1 MRSGGTRNVNE
12 LKDPTLNA
20 TLRVGAAAL
29 VPALLAVVLSVPVW
43 ARDFGE
49 LAGPQPLEGRW
60 IDTDGQQP
68 PLPEDVD
75 AEAPLPEE
83 RQFDLR
89 WIDRL
94 NAHPAGRRGKAP
106 GVLPILPRFGAG
118 PGWRA
123 AGRPHLP
130 AEFEPQ
136 EALVLP
142 VGLLAEEAPEA
153 LAGLVAATRHRTAVV
168 GIVANA
174 AQRARVEQELRAK
187 GLPATGIQF
196 TEMPHN
202 TKWLRDY
209 GPIFVRLHNN
219 RRAAL
224 DAEYPE
230 SGREDDDDAPGKLAG
245 RFHADVIP
253 VPIVFEG
260 GNLLTNGHGLCLT
273 TTAAIFRNSDQQ
285 DAEARVL
292 NVFRDCFGSTQT
304 VFLEPLM
311 GEPTGHVDMF
321 ACFTAPNVVVVGSYS
336 PAADPLNAAVLDR
349 NAARLGGLATASG
362 PLRVVRVPMPPHQD
376 GNWRTY
382 TNIVFANSVVLVPT
396 YRGVDRAG
404 REKALETFA
413 RLMPGWKVIGIDS
426 TNLIQ
431 GGGALRCI
439 TTGVPLAPPRAAPVL
454 HRALQGIPR
463 NTPPD
468 GQTPQKP
475 LFRRAS

>member
-1 MRSGGTRNVNE
+1 
-12 LKDPTLNA
+12 LNA
-20 TLRVGAAAL
+20 ASRVGAAAW
-29 VPALLAVVLSVPVW
+29 VPALLAVVLSIPAW
-43 ARDFGE
+43 GHDFDDPADAQRLKG
-49 LAGPQPLEGRW
+49 GW
-60 IDTDGQQP
+60 IDSDTELP
-68 PLPEDVD
+68 PVPEEDD
-75 AEAPLPEE
+75 PEAPLPED

-94 NAHPAGRRGKAP
+94 NARSMGRRKEAP

-123 AGRPHLP
+123 TLRPHLP

-153 LAGLVAATRHRTAVV
+153 LAGLVAATRHRTALV
-168 GIVANA
+168 GIVANP

-196 TEMPHN
+196 AEMPHN

-209 GPIFVRLHNN
+209 GPIFVRLQNN
-219 RRAAL
+219 RRAAV

-230 SGREDDDDAPGKLAG
+230 SGREDDDVAPAKLAG
-245 RFHADVIP
+245 RFHADVLP

-260 GNLLTNGHGLCLT
+260 GNLLTNGRGLCLT
-273 TTAAIFRNSDQQ
+273 TTAAIFRNSDQP
-285 DAEARVL
+285 DAETRVL

-321 ACFTAPNVVVVGSYS
+321 ACFTAPGVVVVGSYS
-336 PAADPLNAAVLDR
+336 PASDPLNAAVLDR
-349 NAARLGGLATASG
+349 NADRLSGLPTSAG

-376 GNWRTY
+376 SNWRTY

-404 REKALETFA
+404 REKALDIFA

-426 TNLIQ
+426 TSLIQ

-439 TTGVPLAPPRAAPVL
+439 SAGVPLAPPRAAPAL
-454 HRALQGIPR
+454 HRAVQGIPGS
-463 NTPPD
+463 TPPD

-475 LFRRAS
+475 LRRRAG